1 MPLEDFFCQ
10 EPARGEI
17 LGEEVNEAAIL
28 AKNLPFFPG
37 ELF

>member
-17 LGEEVNEAAIL
+17 LGEEVNETAIF
-28 AKNLPFFPG
+28 AKYLPAFPG